1 MSKGGRK
8 KTLSICLEK
17 DKVSY
22 YLGYPLLNSLYFI
35 FYFLTWTFK
44 MIISKICNFYVTLS
58 SYINIGLFIELIHVI
73 FELFL
78 YDFLGYNKS
87 QDKRI

>member
-1 MSKGGRK
+1 
-8 KTLSICLEK
+8 
-17 DKVSY
+17 
-22 YLGYPLLNSLYFI
+22 
-35 FYFLTWTFK
+35 

-87 QDKRI
+87 QDKRIWLFLSLKKKLMQI